1 MSGLQPVD
9 PDPALDDR
17 GVTPDGA
24 GLAPRY
30 HWVLPD
36 AHPLSA
42 ATIEDARRRG
52 LSARALRVLS
62 RRGPLDEAE
71 LAARFDPAEGGL
83 HDPTLLPDAEV
94 VLRRVAQAQA
104 RSERVL
110 VVGDFDADG
119 LTGLAILVETLRWL
133 GLEVESHV
141 PDRSAEGHGLSLA
154 AVERAHERGCSLVF
168 TVDTGSTSH
177 AEVEAA
183 RERGIDVIITDH
195 HVVPAVPPRALALVN
210 PHRPDSRYPDA
221 RLSGAGVAFKVAQ
234 LLMGQRPGGD
244 AAALGLADLAAIGLV
259 ADVMP
264 IAGENRCI
272 VRLGLGRLSEA
283 RRPGLAALMASAR
296 LDPARISLEDLGF
309 ALAPRINAMGRVG
322 DPAVAAELL
331 SAPDRATADALA
343 ARLEEAN
350 DRRRQLTADALAEA
364 RAAAEARASDPF
376 VVLTGGWP
384 LGIIGLMAGR
394 LAEDLGRPTL
404 VISDQVDPWRG
415 SARSAGG
422 FDLVAAFDACADLF
436 ERYGGHPAAAGCHV
450 PPERV
455 EELRRRL
462 GSLAAGRPPVDGRA
476 SLVIDLVQSA
486 ESADYVLLREL
497 APLEGAGE
505 PPPLIGVAGLAVIRA
520 RGANGGHTQV
530 TLRRGREVVDAICF
544 GRPDLA
550 ERLGEGQE
558 VDVVARLV
566 SRTFAG
572 LETLQLEVRD
582 IAPTGQL
589 AALRAAAGD
598 RREHRDMAV
607 AVDQPAVGSPGR

>member
-9 PDPALDDR
+9 PNPTLDDR
-17 GVTPDGA
+17 GVTPDGGA
-24 GLAPRY
+24 LAPRY
-30 HWVLPD
+30 HWVLPEP
-36 AHPLSA
+36 HPLSA
-42 ATIEDARRRG
+42 ATIEAARRLG

-71 LAARFDPAEGGL
+71 LAARFDPPEGGL
-83 HDPTLLPDAEV
+83 HDPLLLPDAQL
-94 VLRRVAQAQA
+94 VLRRVAEARA
-104 RSERVL
+104 RSERVM

-119 LTGLAILVETLRWL
+119 LTGLAILVEAFRWL
-133 GLEVESHV
+133 GLEAEGHI
-141 PDRSAEGHGLSLA
+141 PDRAAEGHGLSLA
-154 AVERAHERGCSLVF
+154 AVERARERGCSLVF

-183 RERGIDVIITDH
+183 RECGIDVIITDH
-195 HVVPAVPPRALALVN
+195 HVVPAVPPAALALVN
-210 PHRPDSRYPDA
+210 PHRHDSRYPDA

-234 LLMGQRPGGD
+234 LLMGQHPGG
-244 AAALGLADLAAIGLV
+244 AGEALGLADLAAIGLV

-272 VRLGLGRLSEA
+272 VRLGLRRLSEA

-322 DPAVAAELL
+322 DPAVAADLL
-331 SAPDRATADALA
+331 AAPDRAAADMLA

-350 DRRRQLTADALAEA
+350 DLRRQLTADALVEA
-364 RAAAEARASDPF
+364 RAAAEATAADPF
-376 VVLTGGWP
+376 VVVSGDWP
-384 LGIIGLMAGR
+384 LGVIGLMAGR
-394 LAEDLGRPTL
+394 LGEELSRPAL
-404 VISDQVDPWRG
+404 VISEQVDPWRG

-462 GSLAAGRPPVDGRA
+462 VALAAGRPPVDRRA
-476 SLVIDLVQSA
+476 SLVVDLVQSA

-505 PPPLIGVAGLAVIRA
+505 RPPLIGVAGLAVIRA

-582 IAPTGQL
+582 VAPTGRL
-589 AALRAAAGD
+589 AGLRAAARD
-598 RREHRDMAV
+598 RREHPV
-607 AVDQPAVGSPGR
+607 AIHRPASGGPAR